1 MRVLLTIVVS
11 ILFLSACGTIDLIE
25 TQEQS
30 VGRTELDLSPAEPLD
45 LDDRPNWIVITP
57 DNADDVFEYLREEGY
72 EPVIFGLTDRGYEKL
87 SVDFTK
93 IRQHINNQRRIVL
106 QYKQYYEGPTTSE
119 SQPQ

>member
-1 MRVLLTIVVS
+1 VVS

-30 VGRTELDLSPAEPLD
+30 VGRTELDLSPAKPLD
-45 LDDRPNWIVITP
+45 LDDRPNWMVITP

-106 QYKQYYEGPTTSE
+106 QYKQYYEGSTTSE

>member
-1 MRVLLTIVVS
+1 VVS

-30 VGRTELDLSPAEPLD
+30 VGRTELDLSPAVPLD

-106 QYKQYYEGPTTSE
+106 QYKQYYEGSTTSE